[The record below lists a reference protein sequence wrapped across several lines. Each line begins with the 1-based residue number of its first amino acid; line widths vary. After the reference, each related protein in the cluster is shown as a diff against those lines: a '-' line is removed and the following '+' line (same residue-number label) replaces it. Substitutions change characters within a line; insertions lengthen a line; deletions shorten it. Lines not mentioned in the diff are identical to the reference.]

1 MLGHGELIL
10 WEATKGNRENRT
22 KHPRCYY
29 SQKDLGAEQVALL
42 PAQLFEKQTYG
53 YLGRAVPSQE

>member
-1 MLGHGELIL
+1 MLGRGKLVL
-10 WEATKGNRENRT
+10 WEAAKGNRENRT
-22 KHPRCYY
+22 RNPRCQYA
-29 SQKDLGAEQVALL
+29 QKDLGAEQVAPL